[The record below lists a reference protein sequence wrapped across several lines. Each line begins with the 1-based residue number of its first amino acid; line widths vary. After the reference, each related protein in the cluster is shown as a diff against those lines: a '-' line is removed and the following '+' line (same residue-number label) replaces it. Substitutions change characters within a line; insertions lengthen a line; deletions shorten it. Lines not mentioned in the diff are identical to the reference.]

1 MIDLPINNA
10 MFIKPRNTPESAWL
24 GHIPFAAWMIQV
36 QRPDVFVELGTHR
49 GASFFAVCQAVL
61 ETGAP
66 TQCFAVDT
74 WEGDEHAGKYGDE
87 IFAPVADYRQ
97 RNYADFSTLMRMRFE
112 EAVEYF
118 EDGSVDLLHIDGL
131 HTYEAVRSDFE
142 TWERKLSRRA
152 VVLFHDINVR
162 ERGFGVWRYWAE
174 IQARYPSFSF
184 SHTHGLGVL
193 LVGPEQPE
201 ALLSL
206 CNSAGTEE
214 GSVLV
219 NRLFEMLGRLIGA
232 NVDIGTLAR
241 EQGRLAGLLH
251 QREVSEAGACQ
262 RVDQLQLELAQA
274 NDALREQ
281 RERNSALAA
290 SVSNAAIADE
300 LREFAARAESREAD
314 LSGQTRQLQ
323 EALTAT
329 RDALQQSH
337 LELEKMRTST
347 SWKAMGPFRRIRRW
361 FG

>member
-10 MFIKPRNTPESAWL
+10 MFIQPRSTPESAWL

-49 GASFFAVCQAVL
+49 GASFFGVCQAVL
-61 ETGAP
+61 ETGSP

-74 WEGDEHAGKYGDE
+74 WEGDEHAGTYGDE
-87 IFAPVADYRQ
+87 IFMPVADHQR

-131 HTYEAVRSDFE
+131 HTYEAVRADFE
-142 TWERKLSRRA
+142 TWERKLSKRA

-174 IQARYPSFSF
+174 IQARYPSFPF

-193 LVGPEQPE
+193 LVGPEQPD
-201 ALLSL
+201 ALRSL
-206 CNSAGTEE
+206 CSSASTEE

-219 NRLFEMLGRLIGA
+219 NRLFDTLGRLIGA

-241 EQGRLAGLLH
+241 EQGRLANLLQ

-262 RVDQLQLELAQA
+262 RADRLEAELAQA

-290 SVSNAAIADE
+290 SVGNAAIADE
-300 LREFAARAESREAD
+300 LREFARRAESREIELNSHA
-314 LSGQTRQLQ
+314 QQLQ
-323 EALTAT
+323 ETLEAT
-329 RDALQQSH
+329 REALVQSH
-337 LELEKMRTST
+337 QELEKMRTST